1 MKTMKVAVVGPPH
14 SGKSVFLGGLCE
26 NLPRD
31 KRFLFRACPDGEGS
45 WTWRSPEA
53 AKYRRKGSFNP
64 QIVDWYVEK
73 LRTINLAPIVLVDVG
88 GKMTTENRRILS
100 EVDAAI
106 ILSGDLYAIEE
117 WEAFCKD
124 CGCEILAR
132 IHSDYHALGD
142 DPMSDPMVV
151 HYLERGEDVSS
162 RPTIQRVAEIILSRQ
177 VALSRVQD
185 VINNNNKEENNM
197 FNFNNNILS
206 ITTLAQALNKE
217 KVERTLPNGMVVEQI
232 VWEGSDLVAISRL
245 LHNASGEMPEVVKID
260 GPAPAWL
267 VAALVHEC
275 HPRHVQVNSPDG
287 FVAIGCRQPEGN
299 GSGENLEFSLE
310 TREDGWVVVT
320 CQQADP
326 SIPLDPRKLGEVTPP
341 EVPMGTKI
349 VLSGRMPNWLAASL
363 AMAYHGRAKAVALFQ
378 PGIGATVAWTHSQEV
393 ELGSVVV

>member
-1 MKTMKVAVVGPPH
+1 MKVAIVGPPH

-45 WTWRSPEA
+45 WTWRSSEA
-53 AKYRRKGSFNP
+53 AKCRRKGAFNP
-64 QIVDWYVEK
+64 RIVDWYVEK
-73 LRTINLAPIVLVDVG
+73 LRTSNLAPIVLVDVG
-88 GKMTTENRRILS
+88 GKITPENRRILS
-100 EVDAAI
+100 EVDAVV
-106 ILSGDLYAIEE
+106 ILSGALDAIEE
-117 WEAFCKD
+117 WEAFANS

-132 IHSDYHALGD
+132 IHSNYHASED

-151 HYLERGEDVSS
+151 HHLERGENVSC
-162 RPTIQRVAEIILSRQ
+162 RPTIQRVAEIILSR
-177 VALSRVQD
+177 VQD
-185 VINNNNKEENNM
+185 TAKNDKEDNNM
-197 FNFNNNILS
+197 NMNNDILS
-206 ITTLAQALNKE
+206 ITTLAQALGKE
-217 KVERTLPNGMVVEQI
+217 KVERTLPNGMVVQQI
-232 VWEGSDLVAISRL
+232 VWEGNDLVAISRL

-275 HPRHVQVNSPDG
+275 HPRHVQLNSPDG
-287 FVAIGCRQPEGN
+287 FVAVGCRRPEGN

-326 SIPLDPRKLGEVTPP
+326 SIPLSPEKLKDVAPP
-341 EVPMGTKI
+341 EVPMGARVI
-349 VLSGRMPNWLAASL
+349 LSGRMPNWLAASL

-378 PGIGATVAWTHSQEV
+378 PGTGATVAWTHSQEV
-393 ELGSVVV
+393 ELGSVV

>member
-1 MKTMKVAVVGPPH
+1 MKVAIVGPPH

-45 WTWRSPEA
+45 WTWRSSEA
-53 AKYRRKGSFNP
+53 AKYRRKGSFSP

-73 LRTINLAPIVLVDVG
+73 LRTNNLTPIVLVDVG
-88 GKMTTENRRILS
+88 GRITPENHRILS
-100 EVDAAI
+100 EVDAVI
-106 ILSGDLYAIEE
+106 ILSGALDAIEE
-117 WEAFCKD
+117 WEAFTKD

-132 IHSDYHALGD
+132 IYSHYHASED
-142 DPMSDPMVV
+142 DPMGDPMVV
-151 HYLERGEDVSS
+151 HHLERGEDVSC
-162 RPTIQRVAEIILSRQ
+162 RPTIQRVAEIILSRI
-177 VALSRVQD
+177 QD
-185 VINNNNKEENNM
+185 AVKNNNKEDNDMFDNM
-197 FNFNNNILS
+197 FKDNILS
-206 ITTLAQALNKE
+206 TNVLAQALGKE
-217 KVERTLPNGMVVEQI
+217 KVTRTLPNGRVVEQI
-232 VWEGSDLVAISRL
+232 VWEGNDLAAISRL

-275 HPRHVQVNSPDG
+275 HPRHCMANSPDG
-287 FVAIGCRQPEGN
+287 FVAIGCQRPEGN

-326 SIPLDPRKLGEVTPP
+326 SIPLDPEKLGDVAPP
-341 EVPMGTKI
+341 EVPMGAKV

-393 ELGSVVV
+393 KLGSVV

>member
-1 MKTMKVAVVGPPH
+1 MKVAIVGPPH
-14 SGKSVFLGGLCE
+14 SGKTVFLGGLCE
-26 NLPRD
+26 NLSRD

-53 AKYRRKGSFNP
+53 AKYRRKGVFNSR
-64 QIVDWYVEK
+64 IVDWYVEK
-73 LRTINLAPIVLVDVG
+73 LRTSNLAPIVLVDVG
-88 GKMTTENRRILS
+88 GKMTPENRRILS
-100 EVDAAI
+100 EVDTAV
-106 ILSGDLYAIEE
+106 ILSGTLDAIEE

-132 IHSDYHALGD
+132 IHSNYHASGD

-151 HYLERGEDVSS
+151 HHLERGEDVSR
-162 RPTIQRVAEIILSRQ
+162 RPTIQRVAEIILSR
-177 VALSRVQD
+177 VQD
-185 VINNNNKEENNM
+185 QDAANNNNKECGNM
-197 FNFNNNILS
+197 LKDGILS
-206 ITTLAQALNKE
+206 ISALAQALGKE
-217 KVERTLPNGMVVEQI
+217 KVERTLPNGMVVQQI
-232 VWEGSDLVAISRL
+232 VWEGNDLVAISRL

-310 TREDGWVVVT
+310 SREDGWVVVT

-393 ELGSVVV
+393 ELGSVV

>member
-1 MKTMKVAVVGPPH
+1 MKVAIVGPPH
-14 SGKSVFLGGLCE
+14 SGKTVFLGGLCE

-31 KRFLFRACPDGEGS
+31 KRFLFRACPDGEGT
-45 WTWRSPEA
+45 WTWRSSEA
-53 AKYRRKGSFNP
+53 AKCRRKGFFNP
-64 QIVDWYVEK
+64 RIVDWYVEK
-73 LRTINLAPIVLVDVG
+73 LRTNKLAPIVLVDVG
-88 GKMTTENRRILS
+88 GKITSENHRILS
-100 EVDAAI
+100 EVDAVVIISGALDAI
-106 ILSGDLYAIEE
+106 GE
-117 WEAFCKD
+117 WEDFSKD

-132 IHSDYHALGD
+132 IHSDYHASED

-151 HYLERGEDVSS
+151 HHLERGEDVSC
-162 RPTIQRVAEIILSRQ
+162 RPTIQRVAEIILSRI
-177 VALSRVQD
+177 QD
-185 VINNNNKEENNM
+185 AVKNDKEEDNM
-197 FNFNNNILS
+197 LFKDNILS
-206 ITTLAQALNKE
+206 INTLAENLGKE
-217 KVERTLPNGMVVEQI
+217 KVTRTLPNGRVVEQI
-232 VWEGSDLVAISRL
+232 VWEGSDLADISRL

-275 HPRHVQVNSPDG
+275 HPRYCMVNSPDG
-287 FVAIGCRQPEGN
+287 FVPIGCQRPEGN

-326 SIPLDPRKLGEVTPP
+326 SIPLSPEKLGEVTPP

-378 PGIGATVAWTHSQEV
+378 PGIGATVTWTHSQEV
-393 ELGSVVV
+393 KLGSVV